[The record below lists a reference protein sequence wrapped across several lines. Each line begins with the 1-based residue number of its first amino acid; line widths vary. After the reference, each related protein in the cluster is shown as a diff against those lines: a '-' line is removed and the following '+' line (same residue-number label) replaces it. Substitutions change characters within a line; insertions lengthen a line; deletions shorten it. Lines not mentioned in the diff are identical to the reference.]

1 MYVCMYVCNGP
12 GSSVVRG
19 YGLGGGGPGFNPHHD
34 KLSGLQVRPFKV
46 SGGSPCPPPEH
57 TPGSRASGRL
67 LESIKQ
73 TKETCMYVCM

>member
-1 MYVCMYVCNGP
+1 M
-12 GSSVVRG
+12 VRG

-34 KLSGLQVRPFKV
+34 KLSGLQIRPFKV
-46 SGGSPCPPPEH
+46 SGGSPCPPPEQ

-73 TKETCMYVCM
+73 TNTNNSNVLVTYGISTTLIMVIS